1 MRHIFNWIKKNL
13 KREEVLSISNYM
25 VHLWLDEPELGWS
38 TVVVTDGNKEL
49 AEELAEELADMNWAV
64 RDYPHREGYTP
75 SEAIKL
81 ARSNWLA
88 RKLGTVMF
96 CDVSDAVGAGGPGA

>member
-1 MRHIFNWIKKNL
+1 
-13 KREEVLSISNYM
+13 
-25 VHLWLDEPELGWS
+25 
-38 TVVVTDGNKEL
+38 
-49 AEELAEELADMNWAV
+49 MNWAV
-64 RDYPHREGYTP
+64 RIIRTGGYTP

-96 CDVSDAVGAGGPGA
+96 CDASDAVGAGAGENT